1 MQREYRD
8 LDKFVFSKNINK
20 FFPPLI
26 NLRILKSLNILPIL
40 NDSTNGIEDIKSMKL
55 YLINSSLLVDLYKR
69 KKNSYK
75 KMKQIRVS
83 KYKIIVFIFFVY
95 VNKVLV
101 QISRIIIQVKNKTIL
116 SIRELILNLVL
127 PQKLQPL

>member
-83 KYKIIVFIFFVY
+83 KYKIIVFIYFVY